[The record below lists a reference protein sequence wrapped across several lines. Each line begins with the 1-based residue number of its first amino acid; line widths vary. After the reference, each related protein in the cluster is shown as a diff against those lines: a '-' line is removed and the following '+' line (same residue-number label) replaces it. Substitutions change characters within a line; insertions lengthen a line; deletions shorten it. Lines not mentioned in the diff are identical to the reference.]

1 MWIFFNWKWNE
12 LQKAEKIILKAGR
25 IINRHVFFPSRLCID
40 LESSLALSHEAEVYS
55 ADHGTQDCSLV
66 HYFVADRGFLSFYQ
80 FYKAYNA
87 KIIKCCGCT
96 RDRTHSIV
104 ACANHGHC
112 WLLREDA
119 GFGSLHCSVLPRRRM
134 PAVVFNVEM
143 LQSSL
148 VARADGS
155 LMYQSSR
162 MVADVR
168 EVKRSPVFVTRSVRS
183 LVLHPLG

>member
-1 MWIFFNWKWNE
+1 MHWSHWHSVTRLNCTAQTMEPKTVVWCI
-12 LQKAEKIILKAGR
+12 R
-25 IINRHVFFPSRLCID
+25 VFPN
-40 LESSLALSHEAEVYS
+40 VV
-55 ADHGTQDCSLV
+55 CSL
-66 HYFVADRGFLSFYQ
+66 FTSFTRPIMQ
-80 FYKAYNA
+80 KL
-87 KIIKCCGCT
+87 KCGCT
-96 RDRTHSIV
+96 RDRTHSVV
-104 ACANHGHC
+104 ACADHGHC

-134 PAVVFNVEM
+134 PAVVFNAEM

-168 EVKRSPVFVTRSVRS
+168 EVKRSPMFVTRSVRYS
-183 LVLHPLG
+183 VSRPPPPGIAGPANTASETNYSTFKHV